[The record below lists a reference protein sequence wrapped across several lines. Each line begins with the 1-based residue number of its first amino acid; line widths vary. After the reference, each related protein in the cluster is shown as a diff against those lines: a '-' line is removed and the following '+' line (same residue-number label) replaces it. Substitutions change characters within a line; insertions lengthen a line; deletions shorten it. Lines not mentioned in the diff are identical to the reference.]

1 MKKRKNSEKWK
12 RRLASLLAA
21 AMLVST
27 FSIAAGAAAKETEY
41 AAAPSVT
48 TETRANANAWMQRET
63 ISEDELMSSLSLLP
77 LEERTKEVDLTAYLP
92 PELRWFKLSNLLTD
106 PDIPADAKVAWSTGY
121 DDIYTVSSLD
131 NWVDLQDD
139 GVNNIRCVV
148 GSAKQLDDSNIYYDI
163 DLIKAADD
171 DWLVPT
177 LWLPGE
183 ENTPIPVLN
192 TWYSSDDEASD
203 LAVDLS
209 HNAPIKEEFRWSLA
223 FREGFDATGRFDRVR
238 IIADDNSF
246 SRDGGGRDITSSI
259 WNVDMDADDA
269 GFPYPNDFNEYEMY
283 LFKGDEIVG
292 RETFY
297 VDFNAMFTGV
307 ETESWLRDEK
317 GTEVAARRSSTTDK
331 NGVKTFTYTLYKDY
345 PASNQY
351 YQSLSYYLEGMKND
365 EVEMA
370 VVGNYVDM
378 DAALAAG
385 AEDIKESLFS
395 NKGYLASYGGE
406 GVMFSIFAGGEVF
419 HIVIR
424 AEDGDES
431 IEPDG
436 PREPVERPGSR
447 DTYFR
452 VQGAEEIGDY
462 YVVPYEED
470 TYYYNGFQTVL
481 VLDEDADLSTLTPEF
496 YTGHEV
502 RMYAGKP
509 AMEQKSGISVQNFAD
524 GPVQYSASSED
535 KENVKNYWVTFV
547 KKDSSGP
554 KLYVNGVNGPQGARR
569 ELFLNG
575 FHGRVHDIFI
585 ANVGAA
591 PLTGLKAELT
601 DAQNVRLDDYWTV
614 GGEGNDT
621 LAAFDTLEIPDG
633 THGELPNVAKVRIVP
648 TGDGKI
654 SGTLTISA
662 DRQEPVEIELTG
674 IAGDPTITTT
684 EIPDGIKYVPYGTM
698 LQTNNMYDWNK
709 VTFTQWIGKLPKG
722 LVLKPN
728 GELYGTPK
736 ESGRFALGVRM
747 SSSTR
752 YFEDAYAY
760 LTFDIKEN
768 TNENVNAATD
778 EGYMITERVPDRMT
792 SYTDEIF
799 EVEGVLAEFMD
810 FWLDGEKMEKDTDY
824 LAEEGS
830 TKITIYGKTFQQA
843 GSGTH
848 TIAAEFR
855 VDGDINKALK
865 KAAQNYTASKK
876 SSGGSGGGSNTSS
889 RNTYA
894 QDAVAAVVGPTAPTA
909 TVPAGVKYIP
919 YSAKIPAGNAA
930 AGSQITFT
938 KQSGNL
944 PAGLELKPNGELY
957 GVPKESGKFT
967 FQVKMS
973 RSAAADTYANLT
985 LEIRENSIEN
995 VNAAVDAGY
1004 AVIGRIPDRMDTYAD
1019 EKFEVEGALSEF
1031 MGLWLDGQKL
1041 EKNVDYLVE
1050 EGGAKFTVYSKAFQR
1065 AGVGTHTLAAEFRSN
1080 GDVNQALKK
1089 AAQNYMMG
1097 ENIDSGAEPV
1107 QGNQSAQGN
1116 SMIEIRVGDVV
1127 NFTGAKHYSNANA
1140 SNAASCKP
1148 GQATVTQIYNGRHPY
1163 HLVAVAGGGS
1173 TVYGWVDEADI
1184 LRRYAEVSGKVVNG
1198 AKVRVKSGAKT
1209 YTGGSLA
1216 VFVYRDTYTVMA
1228 VYGNRVV
1235 IGKNGVVTA
1244 AMNVSDLT
1252 IVG

>member
-1 MKKRKNSEKWK
+1 MKKRKNSGKWK

-27 FSIAAGAAAKETEY
+27 FSIAAGAAAEETEY

-48 TETRANANAWMQRET
+48 TETMTNANAWMQRET

-139 GVNNIRCVV
+139 GVDNIRCVV

-163 DLIKAADD
+163 DLIKADDD

-177 LWLPGE
+177 LWIPGK
-183 ENTPIPVLN
+183 ENYPIPVLN
-192 TWYSSDDEASD
+192 TWYDSDGDTSD
-203 LAVDLS
+203 MMVDLS
-209 HNAPIKEEFRWSLA
+209 HDAPIREGFRWGLA
-223 FREGFDATGRFDRVR
+223 FREGFDAAGRFDSVD
-238 IIADDNSF
+238 IYGYENSIR
-246 SRDGGGRDITSSI
+246 RDGGRQDITSNI
-259 WNVDMDADDA
+259 WNVDMDEADA
-269 GFPYPNDFNEYEMY
+269 GFPYPSDIGEFVMC
-283 LFKGDEIVG
+283 LFKDKEIVG
-292 RETFY
+292 WETFY
-297 VDFNAMFTGV
+297 VNFSTMFTGV
-307 ETESWLRDEK
+307 EANSWLSDEK
-317 GTEVAARRSSTTDK
+317 GTDVAARRSSTIDK
-331 NGVKTFTYTLYKDY
+331 NGVKTFIYTLYKEY
-345 PASNQY
+345 PASGQY
-351 YQSLSYYLEGMKND
+351 YQNLSYFLEGMKND

-648 TGDGKI
+648 TGDGEI

-662 DRQEPVEIELTG
+662 DGQEPVEIELTG

-684 EIPDGIKYVPYGTM
+684 EIPTGVKYVPYGTM

-709 VTFTQWIGKLPKG
+709 VTFKQWSGKLPAG
-722 LVLKPN
+722 VVLKPN

-736 ESGRFALGVRM
+736 ESGSFSFAVKM
-747 SSSTR
+747 SSSAR
-752 YFEDAYAY
+752 YFKDAYAY
-760 LTFDIKEN
+760 FTLEVKEN
-768 TNENVNAATD
+768 TSENVNASTD

-810 FWLDGEKMEKDTDY
+810 FWLDGKKMEKDTDY

-876 SSGGSGGGSNTSS
+876 SSGGSGGGSSTSS